1 MIRGVTV
8 EQNKKLYQRY
18 LISFFACI
26 VLFIGLIIFIF
37 VSRLSTNV
45 QMSLLLLI
53 LVMLLIVGVWF
64 RPRLFYHALE
74 MSFIKLREQSLPPVS
89 VKHDLANKTWL
100 TYLTKKQFKVFQEQE
115 SYIVM
120 HRFTQD
126 SSSFITKQ
134 PMLEVIIVIRDEKLN
149 FDHPVFAQ
157 KINDLEKEYLTTR
170 KVRFT
175 NYSIVQIKYGHV
187 FSEEMKERV
196 DQVVFD
202 KHGHHH
208 VTVVNGFYHTEDKT
222 LYFLHSKKYVPTL
235 YYQHVVDLILS
246 LVK

>member
-1 MIRGVTV
+1 
-8 EQNKKLYQRY
+8 
-18 LISFFACI
+18 
-26 VLFIGLIIFIF
+26 
-37 VSRLSTNV
+37 
-45 QMSLLLLI
+45 MSLLLLI
-53 LVMLLIVGVWF
+53 LVMLIIVGIWF

-74 MSFIKLREQSLPPVS
+74 MSFIKLREQSIPPIS
-89 VKHDLANKTWL
+89 VKHDLSNKTWL
-100 TYLTKKQFKVFQEQE
+100 TYLTKKQFRVFQEQE

-134 PMLEVIIVIRDEKLN
+134 PMLEVIIVIRDEKLK
-149 FDHPVFAQ
+149 FDHSVFAQ
-157 KINDLEKEYLTTR
+157 KINELEKEYLTTK

-175 NYSIVQIKYGHV
+175 DYSIVEIKYGNT
-187 FSEEMKERV
+187 FSSEMKESA

-202 KHGHHH
+202 KHGNHH
-208 VTVVNGFYHTEDKT
+208 VTVINGFYHTEDNT